1 MRSPLALLAAAT
13 LLLPSAV
20 AGHCTTWSTSVT
32 DETQVVVE
40 FPVDVVFRYL
50 AIDKCTPECLFS
62 VWVYPEANG
71 IPGLQRA
78 DEMRDDTCHGM
89 IDADVLLGL

>member
-1 MRSPLALLAAAT
+1 MRFPLVLLAASA

-32 DETQVVVE
+32 DDTQIVVE
-40 FPVDVVFRYL
+40 FPADAVFRYL
-50 AIDKCTPECLFS
+50 VMDKCAPDCLFS

-71 IPGLQRA
+71 IAGLQRG

-89 IDADVLLGL
+89 IEADVLVGW